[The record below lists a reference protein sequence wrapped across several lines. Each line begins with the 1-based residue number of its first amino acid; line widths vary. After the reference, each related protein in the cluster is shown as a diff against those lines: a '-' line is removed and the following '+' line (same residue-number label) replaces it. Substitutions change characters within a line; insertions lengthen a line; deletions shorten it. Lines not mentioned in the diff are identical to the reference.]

1 MSALQLR
8 PGAQLGRQATRV
20 ALDPGVV
27 RMEAADVVRTLVEPR
42 CAVLRIA
49 PAVVDDAPVDGA
61 LVLLPDGRLAW
72 LPADAL
78 RDAEEPGCT
87 LVVRPT
93 AAIAAEVRACWVACE
108 AAEDS
113 DWELDHVDAEYVYLR
128 SGDTAGPG
136 AALYRVLPEEVA
148 AADETVWRS
157 VCPLAIVDTTI
168 DPSAWE
174 AFVLRFLGEQHDL
187 PLVRNA
193 ERWAVNLPAPAAEP
207 PNPTALV
214 VAEPDHALTTP
225 QTPALVHTSPAPVT
239 HAVATPAPQLEPGE
253 VQQPGPRLDATGPV
267 SAPVRAPAQPRGS
280 ITPLQATVRQTS
292 DGTTQRVE
300 IEPSSSPPVAR
311 PQFEITPARAERAA
325 APVVRTHEV
334 VERLASDDAHVASP
348 RPSASD
354 PTADVIDAS
363 VAARPSHAPSPVVAP
378 SSRRPDPT
386 ERNLP
391 ASAERERE
399 STSPVIRASFPKTAP
414 PRPPQDGSSLRPRAH
429 DEPSTSTP
437 RLLASREPEPRPSSA
452 RPRPS
457 VRDTGRDGF
466 PAPPA
471 AAAPA
476 AEYRVGAETIELGSL
491 VVTIGDRNDGHA
503 RPREGSTRTIGG
515 PSTRTGS
522 LLAEIPTGRG
532 WKGVL

>member
-20 ALDPGVV
+20 ALDPGVI

-72 LPADAL
+72 LPVDAL
-78 RDAEEPGCT
+78 RDAEEPGCA

-93 AAIAAEVRACWVACE
+93 AAIAAEVRACWIACE

-128 SGDTAGPG
+128 PGDTAGTG

-148 AADETVWRS
+148 TADEAVWRS

-187 PLVRNA
+187 PVVRNA

-207 PNPTALV
+207 ASPTALV
-214 VAEPDHALTTP
+214 VAEPDQAPATP
-225 QTPALVHTSPAPVT
+225 QTPALVHISPAPVT
-239 HAVATPAPQLEPGE
+239 HAVATPGPQLEPGE
-253 VQQPGPRLDATGPV
+253 VPQPEPHLDATGPV

-280 ITPLQATVRQTS
+280 ITPLQATVRQAP
-292 DGTTQRVE
+292 DVTQRVE
-300 IEPSSSPPVAR
+300 NKQSASPPVTR

-325 APVVRTHEV
+325 DPVVRTHEV
-334 VERLASDDAHVASP
+334 LERPAADDTPVASP

-354 PTADVIDAS
+354 PTVDVINVT
-363 VAARPSHAPSPVVAP
+363 VAARPSLSPSPVVAP

-386 ERNLP
+386 ERELP
-391 ASAERERE
+391 PPAERELE
-399 STSPVIRASFPKTAP
+399 STSPVVRASFPRAAQ
-414 PRPPQDGSSLRPRAH
+414 PRPLQDAPSPRPRSH

-457 VRDTGRDGF
+457 VRDAGRDGF
-466 PAPPA
+466 TAPPV
-471 AAAPA
+471 AAAPP

-503 RPREGSTRTIGG
+503 HPRGG
-515 PSTRTGS
+515 PARGLAGPLTRTGS

-532 WKGVL
+532 WKGLL